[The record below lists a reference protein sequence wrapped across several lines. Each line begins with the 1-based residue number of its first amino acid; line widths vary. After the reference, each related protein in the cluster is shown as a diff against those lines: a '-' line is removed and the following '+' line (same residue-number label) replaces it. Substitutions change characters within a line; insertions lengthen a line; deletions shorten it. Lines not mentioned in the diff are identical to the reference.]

1 MFTLLLCG
9 LNQAA
14 YDAQIY
20 KTSPVEDLLNF
31 HSVSVLLA
39 IPIGVFVF
47 RLKDFMTAPST
58 SSLCTVSAN
67 QVHSRTYARSE
78 LRA

>member
-9 LNQAA
+9 LSQAA
-14 YDAQIY
+14 YEAQFY
-20 KTSPVEDLLNF
+20 EVALAQDLLDF
-31 HSVSVLLA
+31 LSISVFFA

-47 RLKDFMTAPST
+47 RLKNFMTGTFPAK
-58 SSLCTVSAN
+58 LCTLSDD